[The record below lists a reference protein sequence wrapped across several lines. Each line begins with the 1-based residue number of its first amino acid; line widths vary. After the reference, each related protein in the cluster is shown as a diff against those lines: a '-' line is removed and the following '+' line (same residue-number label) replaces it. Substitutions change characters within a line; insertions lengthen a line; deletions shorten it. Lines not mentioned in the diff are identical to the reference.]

1 MEDENTV
8 TVTVSGPCGSG
19 KTTIAT
25 LIRNLLLAQNV
36 DVKIKLTNNEMIP
49 CPTTQRQRIFYL
61 QSQGLN
67 VKIIE
72 VDSKS

>member
-8 TVTVSGPCGSG
+8 TVAVSGPSGSG

-25 LIRNLLLAQNV
+25 LIRGLLRAQDV
-36 DVKIKLTNNEMIP
+36 DVNIKLTNNEMIP
-49 CPTTQRQRIFYL
+49 CPTTQRQRLFYL